1 VIAIPA
7 LPEAPPDLARPAI
20 VSPAAREVSFGHV
33 SGRVDS
39 RTARI
44 LIKIDDQ
51 VATELEPSPE
61 TTSGGFPRPIPFRV
75 RVVLPPRDV
84 TVRVV
89 ALDEAGNRA
98 VTSVGPVYGLPA
110 AARPQPVVGSEDGVL
125 AQRIEEL
132 AQGYSGVSGIF
143 VQDLRTGRGA
153 AWNARARF
161 QGASTLKLGIAIE
174 VLRVLGQKPRPGTTL
189 ARRFRNM
196 LVLSSNRAANDLE
209 VWLGGSTTAG
219 SARVTAT
226 LRYLGLTDTYINGG
240 YVLGTAAGRAIPLR
254 VESQPPYFVYGKYST
269 AWDLAR
275 LHRMVHRAAGGG
287 GPLLDLPGR
296 FTAADARYLLFT
308 LAHVRDTGKLDRFIG
323 DEPGVSVL
331 HKAGWIIHARHDTG
345 LVYWQNGVFT
355 VAVMTWHPV
364 EAGGAA
370 DVLAGRVAAA
380 ALRRFSQQPRPRL
393 RLQSWRMRS

>member
-7 LPEAPPDLARPAI
+7 LPQAPPALDRPAI
-20 VSPAAREVSFGHV
+20 VSPAPREVSFGQV

-39 RTARI
+39 RTAR
-44 LIKIDDQ
+44 LVIKVDDQ
-51 VATELEPSPE
+51 VVAELEPSPE
-61 TTSGGFPRPIPFRV
+61 TTSGGFPRAIPFRE
-75 RVVLPPRDV
+75 RVALPPRDV
-84 TVRVV
+84 TIRVV
-89 ALDEAGNRA
+89 AFDEGGDRS

-110 AARPQPVVGSEDGVL
+110 AARPQPVVGSEDAVL

-132 AQGYSGVSGIF
+132 ANEYSGVAGIF

-174 VLRVLGQKPRPGTTL
+174 VLRVLGRKPRTGTTL

-219 SARVTAT
+219 SARVSAT

-240 YVLGTAAGRAIPLR
+240 YVLGTAANRPIPLR

-269 AWDLAR
+269 AWDMAR
-275 LHRMVHRAAGGG
+275 LHRMVHRAAAGG
-287 GPLLDLPGR
+287 GPLLGLPGR
-296 FTAADARYLLFT
+296 FTASDARYLLYT
-308 LAHVRDTGKLDRFIG
+308 LAHVRDSGKLDRFIG

-345 LVYWQNGVFT
+345 LVYWQNGAFA

-364 EAGGAA
+364 EAGTSA
-370 DVLAGRVAAA
+370 DILAGRVAAA
-380 ALRRFSQQPRPRL
+380 ALHRFSDVPRPRV